1 MLKNKDGIK
10 IMIKQVASK
19 IKDWL
24 PAEEVNAHCDGPC
37 GVYDPASAR
46 IAGEAVLS
54 MTKKILALEVP
65 DGKDPK
71 ALAAYLNTAARYIAI
86 KEEQAELTK
95 KELLILWTDYFKPTH
110 LEKYP
115 DLHDIFWK
123 AAKLC
128 SACKQ
133 EVSPEHA
140 SELIDTIKKIHEI
153 FWATK
158 ERDVAWYTAS

>member
-1 MLKNKDGIK
+1 MFNK
-10 IMIKQVASK
+10 VTSK
-19 IKDWL
+19 IRDWF
-24 PAEEVNAHCDGPC
+24 PAAEVEAHCDGPC

-46 IAGEAVLS
+46 VAAEAVLS
-54 MTKKILALEVP
+54 MTKKILALELP
-65 DGKDPK
+65 DTNDSK
-71 ALAAYLNTAARYIAI
+71 AVGAYLNTMSRYITI
-86 KEEQAELTK
+86 KEQQAEITK
-95 KELLILWTDYFKPTH
+95 RELLILWTDYFKPVH

-133 EVSPEHA
+133 EINLEKA
-140 SELIDTIKKIHEI
+140 TELMEAIKKIHGI

-158 ERDVAWYTAS
+158 GRDVAWYTAS